1 MKILIIG
8 SNGYIGSR
16 CLEAWPDAIG
26 TDQRIETAEDV
37 RGLLARYNP
46 DVVLNAAG
54 VVGKPNVDWCE
65 THQIETFSG
74 NTILPLL
81 IAEACQKE
89 GVYLLHIG
97 SGCVFYGEA
106 PHADGCWHEDD
117 FANPEAVYTKAK
129 YAADLTLMTLPN
141 VGIARIRMPLDCRPL
156 PNNIID
162 KLAKYE
168 RIIDVANSLT
178 VVDDMVSAFHQLLD
192 KRATG
197 IFHVVN
203 PGVIKHKEIMAL
215 YEELVDP
222 SHTNEWIKEEDLVTE
237 GLTVK
242 KRSTNKLSSQKLI
255 DLGVYLRPVQEAVRD
270 AMTKYAELKKAE

>member
-8 SNGYIGSR
+8 NGYIGKH
-16 CLEAWPDAIG
+16 CLELWPEAIMA
-26 TDQRIETAEDV
+26 DKRIETVDDV
-37 RGLLARYNP
+37 LGLLYQHNP

-65 THQIETFSG
+65 THQLETFAG
-74 NTILPLL
+74 NTVLPWL
-81 IAEACQKE
+81 IAEACQKQ

-106 PHADGCWHEDD
+106 PHADGWREDD

-129 YAADLTLMTLPN
+129 YAADLMLMTLPN
-141 VGIARIRMPLDCRPL
+141 VGIARIRMPLDSRPL

-162 KLAKYE
+162 KLVGYKE
-168 RIIDVANSLT
+168 IIDVANSLT
-178 VVDDMVSAFHQLLD
+178 VLEDMADAFYQLLEQ
-192 KRATG
+192 RAPG

-203 PGVIKHKEIMAL
+203 PEVIKHKEIMAL

-222 SHTNEWIKEEDLVTE
+222 NHTNKWINEEELVTK

-242 KRSTNKLSSQKLI
+242 KRSTNALSSQKLI
-255 DLGVYLRPVQEAVRD
+255 DLGIHMRPVHEAVRD
-270 AMTKYAELKKAE
+270 AMTKYAKIKQA